1 MPAPPPPPVPILNTY
16 TSLLRTLSSFLT
28 VAIHTLLYERALYP
42 ATSFISARAYNYP
55 VRQSRHPKVCEW
67 VSDAVAAVEKEM
79 AEGRVDKISF
89 VVYDVADR
97 TQAVVQERWVFD
109 VGAWPVVARTDRFVE
124 FEDPPSGKGKGIEQP
139 VREDDG
145 EKESTAGEEVKIHIV
160 DIEEQL
166 RATIRR
172 LAYTAEKMP
181 KLPEGCTYTIIVELR
196 DDATPP
202 IGHPQPWVPS
212 PPALQKTVD
221 KETETTT
228 EGPALRGPRAT
239 PIRSV
244 DSGAFVLETWV
255 EQAAPPEEK
264 QEDRKGKGKA
274 TSDSQYPRSPAMRV

>member
-16 TSLLRTLSSFLT
+16 TSLLRTLSSFLI

-97 TQAVVQERWVFD
+97 QQAVVQERWVFD

-124 FEDPPSGKGKGIEQP
+124 FEEPLVGKGKGVEQP
-139 VREDDG
+139 VTEEEG
-145 EKESTAGEEVKIHIV
+145 EKEKTAGEEVKIHIV

-181 KLPEGCTYTIIVELR
+181 QLPEGCTYTIIVELR

-221 KETETTT
+221 KETDTTT

-255 EQAAPPEEK
+255 EQAAPPPESKKE
-264 QEDRKGKGKA
+264 GKKA
-274 TSDSQYPRSPAMRV
+274 A

>member
-1 MPAPPPPPVPILNTY
+1 MPAPPPPPIPILNTY
-16 TSLLRTLSSFLT
+16 TSLLRTLTSFLT

-42 ATSFISARAYNYP
+42 PTSFISARAYNYP

-97 TQAVVQERWVFD
+97 RQAVVQERWVFD

-124 FEDPPSGKGKGIEQP
+124 FEEPLVGKGKGAEQP
-139 VREDDG
+139 VREEEEG
-145 EKESTAGEEVKIHIV
+145 EKEKEAGEQVKIHIV

-181 KLPEGCTYTIIVELR
+181 PLPEGCTYTVIVELR

-221 KETETTT
+221 KETDTTA
-228 EGPALRGPRAT
+228 EGAALRGPRAT

-255 EQAAPPEEK
+255 EQAAPPP
-264 QEDRKGKGKA
+264 EDKKEGKKA
-274 TSDSQYPRSPAMRV
+274 A

>member
-1 MPAPPPPPVPILNTY
+1 MPAPPPPPIPILNTY
-16 TSLLRTLSSFLT
+16 TSLLRTLTSFLT

-42 ATSFISARAYNYP
+42 PTSFISARAYNYP

-67 VSDAVAAVEKEM
+67 VSDVVAAVEKEM

-97 TQAVVQERWVFD
+97 RQAVVQERWVFD
-109 VGAWPVVARTDRFVE
+109 VGAWPVVAMTDRFVQ
-124 FEDPPSGKGKGIEQP
+124 FEEPVRGKGKGVEMP
-139 VREDDG
+139 VREEEGDR
-145 EKESTAGEEVKIHIV
+145 EKEGGEEVKIHIV

-181 KLPEGCTYTIIVELR
+181 PLPEGCTYTVIVELR

-221 KETETTT
+221 KETDTTT
-228 EGPALRGPRAT
+228 EGPAIRGPRAT

-255 EQAAPPEEK
+255 EQAAPPP
-264 QEDRKGKGKA
+264 EDKKEGKKA
-274 TSDSQYPRSPAMRV
+274 ASDLKHPRGPAMRM

>member
-16 TSLLRTLSSFLT
+16 ASLLRTLSSFLT

-67 VSDAVAAVEKEM
+67 VTDAVAAVEKEM

-89 VVYDVADR
+89 VVYDVADKK
-97 TQAVVQERWVFD
+97 QAVVQERWVFD

-124 FEDPPSGKGKGIEQP
+124 FEDQVEGKGKGKDVEQP
-139 VREDDG
+139 AREEEG
-145 EKESTAGEEVKIHIV
+145 EGENTAGEEVKIHIV

-181 KLPEGCTYTIIVELR
+181 PLPEGCTYTVIVELR

-221 KETETTT
+221 KETDTTT
-228 EGPALRGPRAT
+228 EGSSLRGPRAT

-255 EQAAPPEEK
+255 EQANPAP
-264 QEDRKGKGKA
+264 EDKKGKKA
-274 TSDSQYPRSPAMRV
+274 A